1 MRKNSSPLCLP
12 PPCFMHSITCC
23 LPSDYGRDR
32 KGGRLYIFTWC
43 ILKLEVSKQE
53 KALCEKRKSVY
64 SLISTWTS
72 IGWESYEELQW
83 RRGWAFAG
91 EERGRLSSWRVGRIH
106 NKARLHLF
114 PRLLFYAQFELCISV
129 HGSYASPRI
138 ANGKMDTLKKLS
150 CATRF
155 KQTVANNNTY
165 RYLVLEVD
173 QMKDAYRN
181 LDYDTTYGGY
191 LEEKE

>member
-1 MRKNSSPLCLP
+1 
-12 PPCFMHSITCC
+12 
-23 LPSDYGRDR
+23 
-32 KGGRLYIFTWC
+32 
-43 ILKLEVSKQE
+43 
-53 KALCEKRKSVY
+53 
-64 SLISTWTS
+64 
-72 IGWESYEELQW
+72 
-83 RRGWAFAG
+83 
-91 EERGRLSSWRVGRIH
+91 
-106 NKARLHLF
+106 
-114 PRLLFYAQFELCISV
+114 
-129 HGSYASPRI
+129 
-138 ANGKMDTLKKLS
+138 MDTLKKLS